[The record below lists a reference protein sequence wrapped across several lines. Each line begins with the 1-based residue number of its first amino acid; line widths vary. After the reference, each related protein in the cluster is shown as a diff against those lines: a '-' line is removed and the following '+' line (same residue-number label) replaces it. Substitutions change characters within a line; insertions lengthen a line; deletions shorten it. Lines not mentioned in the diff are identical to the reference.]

1 MNSGPFD
8 SRAIANEIVAIAR
21 DLGFAVT
28 PLSLQKILYFCHGSF
43 LLSRRRPLV
52 SGYFEAWKNG
62 PVHPVVYNA
71 FKKFGA
77 QPILTPVTALDFAS
91 GEQRALPRVE
101 DSEVRGHLTSLV
113 AFYATLPAGTLVEI
127 SHVRNG
133 PWWQALNK
141 TGKSAK
147 FGVRIT
153 DDLIREWFRYH
164 NAFALNHSV
173 PEIVDEETPSSSYGF
188 GSDRSAFS

>member
-1 MNSGPFD
+1 MNSGPYD

-21 DLGFAVT
+21 GSGYSVT

-43 LLSRRRPLV
+43 LLSRKRPLV

-71 FKKFGA
+71 FNKFGS
-77 QPILTPVTALDFAS
+77 QPNEAAATALDFTS

-101 DSEVRGHLTSLV
+101 DGEVCNHLASLV
-113 AFYATLPAGTLVEI
+113 GFYATLPAGTLVEI

-153 DDLIREWFRYH
+153 DDLIRE
-164 NAFALNHSV
+164 
-173 PEIVDEETPSSSYGF
+173 
-188 GSDRSAFS
+188 